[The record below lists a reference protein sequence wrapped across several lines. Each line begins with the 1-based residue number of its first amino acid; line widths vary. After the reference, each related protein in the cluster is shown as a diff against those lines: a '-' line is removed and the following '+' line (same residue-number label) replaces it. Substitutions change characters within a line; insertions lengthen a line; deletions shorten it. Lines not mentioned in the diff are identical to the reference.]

1 MGRKQIMSPQ
11 RKSVQRSEKYVV
23 MESAP
28 LAKGESVSSWVVF
41 FLLVIMSPPVSL
53 MGVVYCGRGYILVL
67 VVYMDGSSGHPF
79 AVFRNSWLR
88 AQREK
93 TPVNTPLYT

>member
-1 MGRKQIMSPQ
+1 MSPQ

-41 FLLVIMSPPVSL
+41 FLARHNESSRIFE
-53 MGVVYCGRGYILVL
+53 GVVYCGRGYILVL

-88 AQREK
+88 AQA
-93 TPVNTPLYT
+93 